1 MLRIKVELVPGGFE
15 EFAREIAR
23 AEVGNVSNL
32 ADLSDYCVRVRE
44 GKNKLAGTPAWERTG
59 KIFKHDRRASVWH
72 LVGKVARWATEEAE
86 RS

>member
-1 MLRIKVELVPGGFE
+1 MLRIKIELVPGGFE

-32 ADLSDYCVRVRE
+32 ADLSDYSVRVRE
-44 GKNKLAGTPAWERTG
+44 GDNKLAGTRAWERTG
-59 KIFKHDRRASVWH
+59 KIFNHDRRASVWH
-72 LVGKVARWATEEAE
+72 LVEKIAKWATVEAE